1 MINKLK
7 AELQQ
12 MMEKRQQMRDDLRLN
27 KLSNGSTKAIR
38 VELTSLDTDIINL
51 RKEIDDMQFQ
61 DFMHHAWKGTE

>member
-7 AELQQ
+7 EELQQ

-61 DFMHHAWKGTE
+61 DFMHRAWKGAE